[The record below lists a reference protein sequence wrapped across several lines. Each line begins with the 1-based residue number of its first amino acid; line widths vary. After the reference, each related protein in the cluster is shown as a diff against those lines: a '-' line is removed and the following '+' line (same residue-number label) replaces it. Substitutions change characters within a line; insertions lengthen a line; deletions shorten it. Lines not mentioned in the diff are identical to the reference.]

1 MLKKTIAVIIL
12 LTLGN
17 LLYPQNVLELS
28 LEKMFALGSKKI
40 FFKSITSVYE
50 DEVENI
56 YVLDKKAY
64 KVYKLSKAGKLQLFF
79 GNRGQGPGD
88 FVNPHSLYVT
98 PEGNIIVNDIRD
110 FVYMF
115 NKQGKFL
122 NRIKASKGFDLNL
135 LNSDLFYGWIWTRK
149 GKQQVLLDKNGKI
162 KQSFFSVSK
171 EDFSI
176 NLPDET
182 GRMVMF
188 NCFMNEY
195 TPFLL
200 FNQYKNYSIIGV
212 TNKYEILMV
221 NQAGK
226 IIEKFY
232 RDIKP
237 GIISPKERDY
247 LKNQINNNRN
257 LPDFVK
263 KKFIRKIPR
272 YKNYFN
278 HILISDPYIWIFRI
292 KDNVLEQKSHI
303 KADIFNIDGKFI
315 GTLTVK
321 ELPLFISAKHIY
333 FEETNIQEDLLLAK
347 YKYDIKEKRN
357 TEKSGVVKCK

>member
-88 FVNPHSLYVT
+88 FLSPHSLYVT
-98 PEGNIIVNDIRD
+98 PDGNIIVNDLSD
-110 FVYMF
+110 YVSVFD
-115 NKQGKFL
+115 KQGKFL
-122 NRIKASKGFDLNL
+122 NRIKVSKGLDLNL
-135 LNSDLFYGWIWTRK
+135 LNYNLFYVWIWTRK
-149 GKQQVLLDKNGKI
+149 GKQQALVDKNGKI

-171 EDFSI
+171 DDFSI

-182 GRMVMF
+182 GRLVMF

-200 FNQYKNYSIIGV
+200 FSRYNNYCIIGV
-212 TNKYEILMV
+212 TDKYEILMV
-221 NQAGK
+221 NPEGK
-226 IIEKFY
+226 IIEKFC
-232 RDIKP
+232 RDIEP
-237 GIISPKERDY
+237 GIITPGEKEY
-247 LKNQINNNRN
+247 FKNQINDNRN

-278 HILISDPYIWIFRI
+278 HILISDPYIWVFRI
-292 KDNVLEQKSHI
+292 KDNVLEKDSHT
-303 KADIFNIDGKFI
+303 KVDIFTKDSKFI

-321 ELPLFISAKHIY
+321 ELPLFISAKYIY
-333 FEETNIQEDLLLAK
+333 FVEINIQEDLLISK
-347 YKYDIKEKRN
+347 YKYYIKKAG
-357 TEKSGVVKCK
+357 KQ